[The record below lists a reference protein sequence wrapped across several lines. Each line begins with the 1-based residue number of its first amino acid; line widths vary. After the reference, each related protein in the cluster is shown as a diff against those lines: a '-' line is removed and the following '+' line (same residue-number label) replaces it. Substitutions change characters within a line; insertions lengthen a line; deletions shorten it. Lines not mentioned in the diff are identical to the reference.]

1 MAAEEY
7 IDPDGEEEE
16 EKKKLITKADL
27 LPKEEWELPIPVG
40 LRHSTQALFYE
51 YRHRSTSKIKAPYT
65 LKNYD
70 VNIGGKHYRSM
81 YMEYMACDSEYEAAI
96 VLLGS
101 YAHWQRLSATAWFAP
116 YLIAWEEERN
126 IRDDALA
133 RSVIIRLAEA
143 HNVTAAKSLQAVSQK
158 QKGKT
163 AAGRPKKGGA
173 RAPTSGSAELDEMLG
188 HTND

>member
-1 MAAEEY
+1 MSEDEY
-7 IDPDGEEEE
+7 IDPEGEE
-16 EKKKLITKADL
+16 EKKKLLTKQDL
-27 LPKEEWELPIPVG
+27 LPKEEYELPIPVG
-40 LRHSTQALFYE
+40 LRHATQALFYE

-96 VLLGS
+96 KLLGS
-101 YAHWQRLSATAWFAP
+101 FAHWQRLTKTNWFAP
-116 YLIAWEEERN
+116 YVEAWEEERN

-133 RSVIIRLAEA
+133 RSVIVRLTEA

-158 QKGKT
+158 SKGK
-163 AAGRPKKGGA
+163 AGRKPKKGERKPA
-173 RAPTSGSAELDEMLG
+173 DHNSELDEMLN
-188 HTND
+188 HKTD